1 MVGTSE
7 DAGGGWAQGWL
18 DAVHLMKERK
28 RPCGDAR
35 PGMRGGQRC
44 RVRWCQRPRV
54 RAEGLGANSGRVDG
68 VRLCCLHREAVDHGR
83 H

>member
-1 MVGTSE
+1 MGTSE

-35 PGMRGGQRC
+35 PGMEGAMGNG
-44 RVRWCQRPRV
+44 CQRSRV
-54 RAEGLGANSGRVDG
+54 RADGAGTYADRVDG
-68 VRLCCLHREAVDHGR
+68 ARLCR
-83 H
+83 

>member
-1 MVGTSE
+1 VGTSE

-35 PGMRGGQRC
+35 PGMRVISDDVCGG
-44 RVRWCQRPRV
+44 CQRPCV
-54 RAEGLGANSGRVDG
+54 RAEGSGANSGRADG
-68 VRLCCLHREAVDHGR
+68 VRLCCLYREAIEHGR